1 MLLFRP
7 SLFPFFL
14 APPSPP
20 LPPYMAA
27 PSPRRPPPAVTVASG
42 PQKGQPWVDAA
53 VVGVLLVGALWVLY
67 FL

>member
-1 MLLFRP
+1 MLFFRA
-7 SLFPFFL
+7 LPFFSRF
-14 APPSPP
+14 PPSPP

-27 PSPRRPPPAVTVASG
+27 PSPRRPPPAVNVASG

>member
-1 MLLFRP
+1 
-7 SLFPFFL
+7 
-14 APPSPP
+14 
-20 LPPYMAA
+20 MAA
-27 PSPRRPPPAVTVASG
+27 PSPRRPPPAAVVASG